1 MDGKQSSHRTKMK
14 NLNKYFIIVIRL
26 ILGAV
31 FLWASFDKIIDPA
44 SFAKNISNYHV
55 VPFGLENTVA
65 IILPWLEFFIGT
77 GMILGIM
84 VNGSIII
91 SSFLLIL
98 FNILIAQAILR
109 GFNIECGCGLKDG
122 QIVGIEKIL
131 ENFVLLGFAYFLNL
145 RDEKIFELFP
155 KTNLSD
161 K

>member
-1 MDGKQSSHRTKMK
+1 MK
-14 NLNKYFIIVIRL
+14 RLNKYLIIFLRL

-55 VPFGLENTVA
+55 VPFGLENSIA

-77 GMILGIM
+77 GLILGIM
-84 VNGSIII
+84 VDGSIMI
-91 SSFLLIL
+91 SSFLLLL
-98 FNILIAQAILR
+98 FNILIAQAIIR
-109 GFNIECGCGLKDG
+109 GFNIECGCGLKEG
-122 QIVGIEKIL
+122 QMVGIGKIL
-131 ENFVLLGFAYFLNL
+131 ENFILLGIAYILTL
-145 RDEKIFELFP
+145 REQNFFEFFP

>member
-1 MDGKQSSHRTKMK
+1 M
-14 NLNKYFIIVIRL
+14 NKSESLQVINN
-26 ILGAV
+26 IL
-31 FLWASFDKIIDPA
+31 K
-44 SFAKNISNYHV
+44 
-55 VPFGLENTVA
+55 PFGLENTVA

-77 GMILGIM
+77 GMIIGIM

-91 SSFLLIL
+91 SSCLLLL

-122 QIVGIEKIL
+122 QMVGIEKIL
-131 ENFVLLGFAYFLNL
+131 ENFILIGFAYILNL
-145 RDEKIFELFP
+145 RDKKIFELFP

>member
-1 MDGKQSSHRTKMK
+1 M
-14 NLNKYFIIVIRL
+14 RL
-26 ILGAV
+26 ILGTV
-31 FLWASFDKIIDPA
+31 FLWASFDKIFDPA

-55 VPFGLENTVA
+55 VPFGLENSIA
-65 IILPWLEFFIGT
+65 IILPWLEFLIGT

-84 VNGSIII
+84 VDGSIMI
-91 SSFLLIL
+91 SAFLLIL

-122 QIVGIEKIL
+122 QIVGIEKIF
-131 ENFVLLGFAYFLNL
+131 ENFVLLGFAYILNL
-145 RDEKIFELFP
+145 RDKKIFELFP

>member
-1 MDGKQSSHRTKMK
+1 MK
-14 NLNKYFIIVIRL
+14 NLNKYFIICIRL
-26 ILGAV
+26 ILGTV
-31 FLWASFDKIIDPA
+31 FLWASFDKIIDPS

-77 GMILGIM
+77 GMIIGIM
-84 VNGSIII
+84 VDGSIII
-91 SSFLLIL
+91 SSCLLLL

-122 QIVGIEKIL
+122 QMVGIEKIL
-131 ENFVLLGFAYFLNL
+131 ENFVLLGFAYILNL
-145 RDEKIFELFP
+145 RDKKIFELFP

>member
-14 NLNKYFIIVIRL
+14 NLNKYFIIFIRL

-122 QIVGIEKIL
+122 QMVGIEKIL
-131 ENFVLLGFAYFLNL
+131 ENFVLLGFAYILNL
-145 RDEKIFELFP
+145 RDKKIFELFP